1 MVLVGTFGPGNTYSG
16 RTVTW
21 DAGVF
26 TIDGLGATSL
36 EALLQSDDA
45 GQFEWASAETRAWA
59 ESQET
64 PAAHEPGPARTPVR
78 IKPWMLAAAAAL
90 VLAVVGTAIA
100 IGNRQQQQVL
110 YDPPLDKLETSATP
124 GGGGGGPVNNAP
136 VAVDDSYTTV
146 QDSQLTILAA
156 EGVLANDTDADGD
169 TLSVTKSLGPLHGA
183 AIVAP
188 DGSFIYTPTAGY
200 SGTDY
205 LTYSVSDGRG
215 GTAAGAADIS
225 VTPVTHTDPAI
236 VVPPKPKPK
245 PVYTKHAQIKAS
257 VMSFNFPYYI
267 AGWGWMN
274 NWRNEGQFYATTG
287 ARSSKFTITKSELSS
302 HAIRKTK
309 ARTAMVNGLVK
320 RLKKAGWTVT
330 GRGAEWFAIKLS
342 K

>member
-1 MVLVGTFGPGNTYSG
+1 MGMVLVGTFGPGNTYSG
-16 RTVTW
+16 RTVSW

-64 PAAHEPGPARTPVR
+64 PAVPGPGSARGPFR
-78 IKPWMLAAAAAL
+78 IKPWMLVAAAAL
-90 VLAVVGTAIA
+90 VLAIVGTAIA
-100 IGNRQQQQVL
+100 VGNRQQQVL
-110 YDPPLDKLETSATP
+110 HDPPLDKFETSATP
-124 GGGGGGPVNNAP
+124 GVNNAP
-136 VAVDDSYTTV
+136 VAVDDSYTTA
-146 QDSQLTILAA
+146 QDTQLTVLAA

-169 TLSVTKSLGPLHGA
+169 TLSLTQSFGPLHGA

-200 SGTDY
+200 SGSDY

-225 VTPVTHTDPAI
+225 VTPVTHTNPDV
-236 VVPPKPKPK
+236 VVPPKVK
-245 PVYTKHAQIKAS
+245 PVYTKHAQVRAGFFTLVIPI
-257 VMSFNFPYYI
+257 MGPY
-267 AGWGWMN
+267 GTMN
-274 NWRNEGQFYATTG
+274 IYDFQCWFYAQSG
-287 ARSSKFTITKSELSS
+287 GKIVGSKSSIFKLTQSEINR
-302 HAIRKTK
+302 HAVSKTS
-309 ARTAMVNGLVK
+309 ARTKLLNALVS
-320 RLKKAGWTVT
+320 RMKKAGWTVT